1 MSSKFFSSR
10 NQRKDDGKY
19 NTKNAPS
26 SRTNQ
31 KRLNSTT
38 KKSGRGR

>member
-10 NQRKDDGKY
+10 RQSKDDGKY

-26 SRTNQ
+26 TRTNL
-31 KRLNSTT
+31 KRQNSNT